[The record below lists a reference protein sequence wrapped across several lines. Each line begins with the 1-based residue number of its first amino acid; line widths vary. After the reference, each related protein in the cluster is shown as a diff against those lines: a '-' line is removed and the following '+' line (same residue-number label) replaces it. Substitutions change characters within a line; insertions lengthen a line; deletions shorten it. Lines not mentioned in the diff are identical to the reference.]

1 MIKLIE
7 TSNEQ
12 AINIALPLA
21 VNQAISAT
29 DGNLNFGYPHMMLDM
44 ITPKAPEV
52 SLDTLTIGVKGLFFD
67 ERIGDYDRV
76 RFPAMPFKNMTH
88 LDQF

>member
-1 MIKLIE
+1 
-7 TSNEQ
+7 
-12 AINIALPLA
+12 
-21 VNQAISAT
+21 
-29 DGNLNFGYPHMMLDM
+29 MMVDM

-52 SLDTLTIGVKGLFFD
+52 SLDTLTLGFKGLFFD

-88 LDQF
+88 LDQFQMFVSMQTLDSFFEAYLDT